1 VSANDPHPF
10 DSTRQPW
17 SSPYSAG
24 GREHQGVLKVE
35 GAVNEFHRA
44 VAQGGGRLIEHR
56 SREDLIIFVN
66 YETRHSHR
74 IRPVEFMKHDG
85 NNEMIISHYAGRI
98 MTPPDKLPLRAWWG
112 SLHGEGRDAIVYLI
126 AFVFSLGMGMLSKEP
141 AQWHWGFISAG
152 TYAVA
157 TTYSLLS
164 GGAKRVP
171 SHRTILAA
179 FVFLGAVVVPL
190 GLEVQWRH
198 VGGTQQFAQPEVWVI
213 EQSGQH
219 VVIDGGP
226 YVAFFSHGVLHG
238 RVTGEPQYQAFFP
251 YFPLMS
257 VFGLPRALSPGQ
269 SQLTDA
275 RVVMSMATIVVMGLG
290 LWFSRISRAKKLL
303 VAQALCI
310 LPTGALFLSTGG
322 DDMPILALGFLSLV
336 VLERRQPLLLGVV
349 CGIAVST
356 KLTAWPLASAVLLMC
371 AITLGRRAASVAL
384 AATTTIF
391 LGISLPYFV
400 RSPRAFLENVFAF
413 PLGLAG
419 VDSPAA
425 SPLPGHLITSAWPV
439 MKHIL
444 PVIVVL
450 VGSYLLL
457 RYLRRSPITSVSQ
470 TLNIVAV
477 VALVVIATASATR
490 MGYLIYPI
498 NYAVW
503 ASVFRTSTD
512 QLILDA

>member
-1 VSANDPHPF
+1 MSANDPHPF
-10 DSTRQPW
+10 DTTREPW
-17 SSPYSAG
+17 SSPDSAG
-24 GREHQGVLKVE
+24 GREHQGILEVDS
-35 GAVNEFHRA
+35 AVDDFHRA
-44 VAQGGGRLIEHR
+44 VAPGGGRLVAHR
-56 SREDLIIFVN
+56 SREDLIAIVN
-66 YETRHSHR
+66 NETRHSHR
-74 IRPVEFMKHDG
+74 IRPVECAKHEG
-85 NNEMIISHYAGRI
+85 TSETVISHYAGTI
-98 MTPPDKLPLRAWWG
+98 MTRPDKLPLRAWWG
-112 SLHGEGRDAIVYLI
+112 SLHGEGRDAIFYSV
-126 AFVFSLGMGMLSKEP
+126 AFLFSLGMGMLSKEP

-152 TYAVA
+152 PYAVA
-157 TTYSLLS
+157 ATYCLLS
-164 GGAKRVP
+164 GGKKRVP
-171 SHRTILAA
+171 SHRTIVAA
-179 FVFLGAVVVPL
+179 LVFLGAVVVPL

-198 VGGTQQFAQPEVWVI
+198 VGGAQEFAQPEVWVI

-219 VVIDGGP
+219 VVMDGGP
-226 YVAFFSHGVLHG
+226 YVAFFSNGVLHG
-238 RVTGEPQYQAFFP
+238 RVSGEPQYEAFFP

-275 RVVMSMATIVVMGLG
+275 RVVMSMATMVVMGLG
-290 LWFSRISRAKKLL
+290 LWFSRMSRAKKLL
-303 VAQALCI
+303 VAQALCV

-322 DDMPILALGFLSLV
+322 DDMPIIALGFLSLV

-356 KLTAWPLASAVLLMC
+356 KLTAWPLACAVLLMC
-371 AITLGRRAASVAL
+371 AITFGRRAASVAI
-384 AATTTIF
+384 AGATTIF

-425 SPLPGHLITSAWPV
+425 SPLPGHLITDTWPV

-450 VGSYLLL
+450 VGAYLLL
-457 RYLRRSPITSVSQ
+457 RYLRRSPITSVAQ

-490 MGYLIYPI
+490 LGYLIYPI

-503 ASVFRTSTD
+503 ASVYRTPTD

>member
-1 VSANDPHPF
+1 MSANDPHPF
-10 DSTRQPW
+10 DSTRQSW

-74 IRPVEFMKHDG
+74 IRPVEFMNHDG

-112 SLHGEGRDAIVYLI
+112 SLHGEGRDAIVYLV

-157 TTYSLLS
+157 MTYSLLS
-164 GGAKRVP
+164 GGTKRVP

-179 FVFLGAVVVPL
+179 LVFLGAVVVPL

-198 VGGTQQFAQPEVWVI
+198 VDGTQQFAQPEVWVI
-213 EQSGQH
+213 EQSGEH
-219 VVIDGGP
+219 VVVDGGP

-322 DDMPILALGFLSLV
+322 DDMPILALGFFIS
-336 VLERRQPLLLGVV
+336 R
-349 CGIAVST
+349 CS
-356 KLTAWPLASAVLLMC
+356 
-371 AITLGRRAASVAL
+371 RAASTAAARGGVWNSRVDETHGLAPGVCGPPHVRHYPRASCGERRVGGNHHNFFGDIATVFRKVPARLLGKRLCLSARPRGCGFARRESFAGPFDNECVASDETYSAGNRGACGL
-384 AATTTIF
+384 LSAS
-391 LGISLPYFV
+391 SLPP
-400 RSPRAFLENVFAF
+400 SFAHHQRVANSQHRGGGSARGHRNRIGNAY
-413 PLGLAG
+413 GLF
-419 VDSPAA
+419 D
-425 SPLPGHLITSAWPV
+425 LP
-439 MKHIL
+439 
-444 PVIVVL
+444 
-450 VGSYLLL
+450 
-457 RYLRRSPITSVSQ
+457 
-470 TLNIVAV
+470 
-477 VALVVIATASATR
+477 
-490 MGYLIYPI
+490 
-498 NYAVW
+498 
-503 ASVFRTSTD
+503 D
-512 QLILDA
+512 